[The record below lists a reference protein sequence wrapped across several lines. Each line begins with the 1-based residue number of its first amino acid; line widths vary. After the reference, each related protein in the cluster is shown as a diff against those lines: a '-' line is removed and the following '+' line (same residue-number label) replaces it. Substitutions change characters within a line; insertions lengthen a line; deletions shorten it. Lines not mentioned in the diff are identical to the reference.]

1 MDQRQPLFRLF
12 FVFSNKQHNF
22 YIKSM
27 WKMSKCPSCI
37 QHRDS
42 NPRSFEHESS
52 PITTRPGLPPFQEM
66 LMNKFNN
73 NFGFNKSSLDIFRL
87 SNKKRYE
94 IKFKMNS
101 IKFFCFC
108 RLFPGFFKPS
118 YRSYARWLFKKQK
131 ESSDTINFHFSF
143 TVNLEDSMFI
153 K

>member
-1 MDQRQPLFRLF
+1 MDLRQPLFRLF

-73 NFGFNKSSLDIFRL
+73 NFGFNKSSLDIFFAFADCFQGSSNHRTDHTHDGCSKSKKSHLIQSTFIFRL
-87 SNKKRYE
+87 QLIWKIRCLLNKK
-94 IKFKMNS
+94 
-101 IKFFCFC
+101 
-108 RLFPGFFKPS
+108 
-118 YRSYARWLFKKQK
+118 
-131 ESSDTINFHFSF
+131 H
-143 TVNLEDSMFI
+143 V
-153 K
+153 